1 MLLQTNS
8 YIVPKDKRTEHAR
21 LLRKFRQAL
30 LRLGCEYFEVYEQ
43 VGANWNTAESG
54 GRFVQLMRFRDH
66 HHQRAVQEAEH
77 QDPAAQSIIK
87 EFCDLVNMPYQL
99 QQGLFATSFYTGV
112 TGPSYDE
119 IPPETEPTPPPAES
133 DKSP

>member
-21 LLRKFRQAL
+21 LIRKFRQAL

-43 VGANWNTAESG
+43 VGNDWNAADTG

-66 HHQRAVQEAEH
+66 RHQVAVQEAEH
-77 QDPAAQSIIK
+77 QDPAAQSLIK
-87 EFCDLVNMPYQL
+87 EFCALINMPYQL
-99 QQGLFATSFYTGV
+99 QQGLFATSFYSSV
-112 TGPSYDE
+112 AGPSYDE
-119 IPPETEPTPPPAES
+119 MPPETDPAPAEAEET
-133 DKSP
+133 K